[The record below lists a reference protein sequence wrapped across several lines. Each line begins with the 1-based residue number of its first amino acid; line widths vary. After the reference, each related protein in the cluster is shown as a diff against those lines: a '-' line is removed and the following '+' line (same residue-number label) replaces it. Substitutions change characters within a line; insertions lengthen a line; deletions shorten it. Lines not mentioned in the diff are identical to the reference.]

1 MQPRNPQ
8 AKRRMLN
15 NKKAASPA
23 ISTIIMTAAT
33 IVLVL
38 VAMGYSNDFLGKR
51 MAENEFSANRQ
62 FMLTTALQVDDMAWT
77 IGRTQTVRYTSSY
90 GTMKFQTAAL
100 NYTFEVYD
108 GSDWTTVFS
117 NVTGMILFNMPVA
130 SYSMGNGYFE
140 RIYPS
145 NSSFLMEGAS
155 APTTHVF
162 CVEKLP
168 MAEGNYTRIVAVPTI
183 RMLNSSI
190 TSQTGTTNYVKFYLP
205 TLEPAISSPYN
216 SQSITLIG
224 SNVTKLVESNVSQ
237 VRITISFPNGPGMGF
252 DASFFSFH
260 STSIT
265 LNLADMLAEGSI
277 VTEFYL
283 GKVRATIGQV

>member
-1 MQPRNPQ
+1 MQPISPQ
-8 AKRRMLN
+8 PKRRLLRD
-15 NKKAASPA
+15 KKAASPA
-23 ISTIIMTAAT
+23 ISTVILTAAT
-33 IVLVL
+33 IVLVM
-38 VAMGYSNDFLGKR
+38 VAMSYANNFLGKR

-62 FMLTTALQVDDMAWT
+62 FMLTTGLQVDDIAWT
-77 IGRTQTVRYTSSY
+77 MGRTQTVRYTSSY
-90 GTMKFQTAAL
+90 GTMKFQSAAL
-100 NYTFEVYD
+100 NYTFEVKI
-108 GSDWTTVFS
+108 GANWEPVFS
-117 NVTGMILFNMPVA
+117 NITGLITFNMPVT
-130 SYSMGNGYFE
+130 SYTMGNGYFD

-145 NSSFLMEGAS
+145 NSSFLIAGAS

-168 MAEGNYTRIVAVPTI
+168 MAEGNYTRIVAVPTV

-190 TSQTGTTNYVKFYLP
+190 TSQSGTTNYVKFYLP

-224 SNVTKLVESNVSQ
+224 SNVTKLIKSGVSQ
-237 VRITISFPNGPGMGF
+237 VRINVSFPNGPGMGF
-252 DASFFSFH
+252 DASFFNFD

-265 LNLADMLAEGSI
+265 LNLADMFAGGSI
-277 VTEFYL
+277 VTEFYV